1 MHMHKHIVI
10 RNIVSE
16 SLRHERSVMINY
28 SYYAYMLIHFN
39 VIFHLYMP
47 NADSLNLHGLANIVI
62 VDSQNLHGLAN
73 IVILEIVIA
82 DVVFLAN
89 EGKSLDV
96 EAGFRVAV
104 LAPVNFVCVC
114 VF

>member
-1 MHMHKHIVI
+1 
-10 RNIVSE
+10 
-16 SLRHERSVMINY
+16 
-28 SYYAYMLIHFN
+28 MLIHFN
-39 VIFHLYMP
+39 VPIYANMLIHFNLLIYF
-47 NADSLNLHGLANIVI
+47 NVLLADSLNLHGLANIVI

-73 IVILEIVIA
+73 IVILKIVIA